1 MLFEFIDGSVAAD
14 EASHAQLSISP
25 PPAVHGLGGAHGDG
39 EDGDYEDDEDDD
51 SSSGSYRD
59 RSRSAADSG
68 GDPTTAAASSSY
80 PFDTQSA
87 SASPGAPGSF
97 VSCPSSLT
105 LSYDWDE
112 LLVYK
117 KVMAVICLCHCPS
130 ATKQPEAQGT
140 LDEAYEQFQ
149 GVRASLLHPGGPFVY
164 K

>member
-1 MLFEFIDGSVAAD
+1 V
-14 EASHAQLSISP
+14 P
-25 PPAVHGLGGAHGDG
+25 GLGGAHGGGGGG
-39 EDGDYEDDEDDD
+39 EDDDEDYDD
-51 SSSGSYRD
+51 DDEMTDSDRD
-59 RSRSAADSG
+59 HSRNAADNG
-68 GDPTTAAASSSY
+68 ADPTPISSSY
-80 PFDTQSA
+80 PFDTA
-87 SASPGAPGSF
+87 SASPPGSF

-117 KVMAVICLCHCPS
+117 KVMAVICICHCPS
-130 ATKQPEAQGT
+130 ATKQPDAQDK